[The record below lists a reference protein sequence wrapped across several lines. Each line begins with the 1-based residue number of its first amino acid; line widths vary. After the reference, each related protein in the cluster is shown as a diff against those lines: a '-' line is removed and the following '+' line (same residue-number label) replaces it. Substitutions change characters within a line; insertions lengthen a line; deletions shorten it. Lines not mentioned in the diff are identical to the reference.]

1 MNPFWENVLSAMAV
15 GATLG
20 FLIGFVKIIRRWR
33 IQSPKTHEKPDKQKM
48 RATFF
53 DSAIHFFSQAIYI
66 LLGIAL
72 VWIGYFTIIGIADP
86 TQTEYAANCATLIV
100 SLATIFSIMIAFYE
114 FSNRKNPASQEKQK
128 DSSSPPNS
136 PPS

>member
-1 MNPFWENVLSAMAV
+1 MNPFWENVLSATAV

-20 FLIGFVKIIRRWR
+20 FLIGFAKIIRRWR
-33 IQSPKTHEKPDKQKM
+33 TPTTHTPEKQVQQKKKDS
-48 RATFF
+48 FF
-53 DSAIHFFSQAIYI
+53 ASAAYLFSQAIYI

-86 TQTEYAANCATLIV
+86 TQTEYAANSATLIV

-114 FSNRKNPASQEKQK
+114 FSHRKTPPSKENQK
-128 DSSSPPNS
+128 DSTFPSDSSPL
-136 PPS
+136 